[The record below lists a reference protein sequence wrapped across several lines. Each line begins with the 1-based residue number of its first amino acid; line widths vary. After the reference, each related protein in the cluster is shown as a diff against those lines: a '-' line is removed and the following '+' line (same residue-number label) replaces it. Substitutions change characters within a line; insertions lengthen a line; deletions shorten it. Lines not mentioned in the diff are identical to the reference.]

1 MKNGTISYLMGHMV
15 GKLMTTGS
23 QPDGRCHARSTGLGT
38 IWVKTFGFE
47 TLRPLPQKYLRFIF
61 SVPKC
66 KQRRLRDDISLVHC

>member
-1 MKNGTISYLMGHMV
+1 MEHMV

-61 SVPKC
+61 WRQNVNKGGC
-66 KQRRLRDDISLVHC
+66 VISRFDKFRNWY